1 MRLAFECLLISF
13 ASSFVLQSARL
24 ATQRFRPKHSEASEA
39 SDLKARAFPPNGPNR
54 AALEVIGSCD
64 LDTSTRVSAAAVL
77 SEWSTGQIQ
86 PGAQL
91 ENFV

>member
-24 ATQRFRPKHSEASEA
+24 ATQRFRPKHSEAS
-39 SDLKARAFPPNGPNR
+39 DLKARAFPPNGTTR